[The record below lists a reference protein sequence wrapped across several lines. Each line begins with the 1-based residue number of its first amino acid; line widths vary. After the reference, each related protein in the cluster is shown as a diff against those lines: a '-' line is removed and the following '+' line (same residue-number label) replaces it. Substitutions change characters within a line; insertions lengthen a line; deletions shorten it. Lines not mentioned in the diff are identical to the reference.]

1 MKIVG
6 ISGSLRKDSYNTK
19 LLKEIG
25 KNVDFEILDLFGIP
39 LFSEDLESSVPQVVT
54 DLKDKID
61 ASDIVVIATP
71 EYNYSVSGVLK
82 NALDWFSRGDKKV
95 FDGKKVA
102 IISASISRFGGVR
115 AQSHL
120 RQILLGMGA
129 IVMNKPEIFIAEAH
143 DKLNDPIDQKAKES
157 IEKFT
162 KKIFEL

>member
-25 KNVDFEILDLFGIP
+25 QNVDFEILDLFGIP
-39 LFSEDLESSVPQVVT
+39 LFSEDLESSVPKIVT
-54 DLKDKID
+54 DLKNEID
-61 ASDIVVIATP
+61 TSDIVVIATP

-82 NALDWFSRGDKKV
+82 NALDWFSRGDNKV

-120 RQILLGMGA
+120 RQILLSMGA
-129 IVMNKPEIFIAEAH
+129 IVMNTPEVFIAEAH
-143 DKLNDPIDQKAKES
+143 NKLNDQKTKES